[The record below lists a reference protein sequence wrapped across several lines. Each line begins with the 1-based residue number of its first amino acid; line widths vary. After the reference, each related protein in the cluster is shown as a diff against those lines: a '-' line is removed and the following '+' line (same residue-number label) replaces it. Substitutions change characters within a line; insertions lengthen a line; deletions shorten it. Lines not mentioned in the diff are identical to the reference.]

1 MFSYIKGK
9 VTVKTP
15 TFLVLECNG
24 IGYQIFTSIQVAD
37 KLQKGKEYCLFTR
50 TVAKIENQ
58 NVTGYLLYGFLE
70 EAEKDLFEKL
80 YSVSGVGPN
89 IAIVML
95 SSYQTEEIVQAII
108 SGDVAVI
115 KSVKGIGPKLAERII
130 LELKDKLDPIT
141 QFTQESNVIHNTFK
155 DEALNALISLGF
167 NKKSVIKVINSVMAK
182 NPSVATVEE
191 LIKLS
196 LKSL

>member
-9 VTVKTP
+9 VTLKTP
-15 TFLVLECNG
+15 TYLVLECQG
-24 IGYQIFTSIQVAD
+24 IGYQIFTSLQVAD
-37 KLQKGKEYCLFTR
+37 KLKKGDECCLFTR

-58 NVTGYLLYGFLE
+58 NVTGYLLYGFLDE
-70 EAEKDLFEKL
+70 VEKDLFEKL

-95 SSYQTEEIVQAII
+95 STYQTDEITQAIL
-108 SGDVAVI
+108 SGNVSLI
-115 KSVKGIGPKLAERII
+115 KSIKGIGPKLAERII
-130 LELKDKLDPIT
+130 LELKDKLDPVT
-141 QFTQESNVIHNTFK
+141 QFAKESNVIHNTLK
-155 DEALNALISLGF
+155 DEALVALVSLGF
-167 NKKSVIKVINSVMAK
+167 SKNIVIKTINNVMAK